1 MDLDKLRD
9 LCMSLPGATEGLKW
23 EDHIC
28 FMVAEKIFCMTGEW
42 GGVSLKVTP
51 EEFDEMTE
59 RDGIVPTPYMARNK
73 WVTIQHFGG
82 LKPKEWEKYVRQS
95 YNIIRSKLPKKVKET
110 LK

>member
-1 MDLDKLRD
+1 MNLEKLRE
-9 LCMSLPGATEGLKW
+9 LCMSFPGATEGLKW

-42 GGVSLKVTP
+42 GGANFKVTD
-51 EEFDEMTE
+51 EEFEEMLE

-73 WVTIQHFGG
+73 WVTVQQYNK
-82 LKPKEWEKYVRQS
+82 LKPKEWEHYIAQS
-95 YNIIRSKLPKKVKET
+95 YQIIRSKLPKKVQGQ